1 MIDEEQIRLFN
12 ELMSTQ
18 PGEQIEGLA
27 SRYPDVFEKPRVN
40 EIPDPLNMKGR
51 IADSE
56 RKRKEQEEAEF
67 QAKYGQKTILD
78 MARPEFIPD
87 DITAAIKAIGTL
99 GSGAGAGIKGMI
111 GEAFGMDPEATVQRN
126 IYFPDVLEKAKSG
139 QKLTPDEE
147 RELAFYGRYI
157 DKGSQALET
166 AGDLLEPLGQ
176 AYDASKLD
184 ALMFMPGTRNI
195 SMIDDVIE
203 MGIRG
208 ARDVAPVV
216 KPAIQSAGQ
225 AARLAIRDDLL
236 PLTQKATQATKEY
249 FETPPVG
256 AISLD
261 TLGFSSRLS
270 EGVDKLQ
277 DKGTGTQFLAQL
289 SKMKGVPLA
298 EIKVTGLDEYLKNT
312 PRVTKQEVQDYLETN
327 RLQLIEDERIAGA
340 GRIDSEVV
348 QYLPQQFD
356 WLGKEDL
363 AEEFEDKAHL
373 RNHLIRTLD
382 RHFDDLE
389 AEADNTGSFYAR
401 DSSTGDLRYIPASKR
416 FEWREAEIDKI
427 DNELGDLPEFNGATN
442 FEGDYQ
448 IPGGQNYREIL
459 YKLPDDKVE
468 GVFRPPDGHFP
479 NAENTFGSIRA
490 TDREIDGTP
499 TLFAEEIQSDWAI
512 AAAKGGYGPQPMPD
526 VDAETLR
533 TTPDIQ
539 YRLSPDQKVFL
550 EDLAIENDIAYFS
563 PKSEERTKEIQ
574 RLQKKYDDWKATEKI
589 KGSVPDNPF
598 RGNWYKPVIN
608 NFLVKAAQEGK
619 GGIGFPVGEIV
630 KDRYNL
636 ANVVDRIE
644 SSTDKTIYPTPL
656 RGGPFKNVTIDLKPA
671 LAGAN
676 EKQMRLRV
684 DKDGLVRGV
693 NAEQYN
699 RFIGKPL
706 TEVVGKGVSEKILS
720 NDSQVMTDLD
730 LKIGGEGKDKLYDDM
745 LPKHLNEIGK
755 RYGVQLEKRTIPFG
769 EGKKKESEV
778 YFMPI
783 TEEMRND
790 ILSEGLPM
798 FKQGGS
804 VKKFAPGGKVL
815 KEVAKGAKKAAKQAT
830 KETKSVIDDWEWR
843 PSQQVIEE
851 VGLTEVPEYIQSG
864 FGNFMAGQQK
874 RAKAGEVGIRDLIKA
889 YTITRSSVNRSG
901 LPRETATKTGMKIPK
916 TEGLVRP
923 EGAFSEWLGS
933 KQGQNYLK
941 AAERGEIDERAI
953 ADLQEKFAPFGM
965 ASVLANDMRWAVNN
979 APSLSDNLSEVIVG
993 DPQIYR
999 NVSQQLQGIGPAKSG
1014 FMGSL
1019 IGRGDFPT
1027 LDARQL
1033 RLHTGAGGS
1042 EAAKYMRRQQGLG
1055 GEQAVGRLADRQ
1067 QGMNLDIDP
1076 ALDPFYQH
1084 LTHHAVWDK
1093 VANEQ
1098 TTHDDIVRAMTGY
1111 AKGGPI
1117 KSALEG
1123 VGKAAAEVKK
1133 AGKLSKLKED
1143 IRQDMGNYGAMR
1155 VERAADEIP
1164 NLEKLYSE
1172 RALQEA
1178 FKGDNAKVL
1187 MTINPKDFER
1197 FAIPLTPIKQSFPG
1211 TGPKKESLSTDEYV
1225 RYLSGV
1231 EGFHSVPFLSIDK
1244 EEFGLPLLPFISGH
1258 EGRHRNRALAM
1269 RGEESGLV
1277 QLLPRAE
1284 LREPFPRRY
1293 QDEYIE
1299 ALKAELGLTGN
1310 KVLPEKF
1317 NIPSNSVFDKQLQRP
1332 EIMLPD
1338 IYAKGGAVKS
1348 IVSGAQRAAKEGQK
1362 MLQGVYR
1369 GYTGERLEEPVLSTT
1384 PQRKVAEY
1392 YATRRAA
1399 TRGEDPHIE
1408 MLMVDPFVGK
1418 EYGLALPID
1427 EFNREL
1433 LTTRARAIAP
1443 SDVVERTQ
1451 LKKKGGLACLSK

>member
-1 MIDEEQIRLFN
+1 MIDDDIRLFN

-99 GSGAGAGIKGMI
+99 GSGAGAGIKAMI
-111 GEAFGMDPEATVQRN
+111 GEAVGMDPEAIMQRN
-126 IYFPDVLEKAKSG
+126 IYLPDFLTKDRAT
-139 QKLTPDEE
+139 LTPEEE
-147 RELAFYGRYI
+147 RERAFYGRYI
-157 DKGSQALET
+157 DKSLEGFKTVGDALES
-166 AGDLLEPLGQ
+166 PMR
-176 AYDASKLD
+176 AYEESKLD

-216 KPAIQSAGQ
+216 RPAIKS
-225 AARLAIRDDLL
+225 
-236 PLTQKATQATKEY
+236 ATKAATEAGTKAI
-249 FETPPVG
+249 ETVQETLATPPVG
-256 AISLD
+256 AINLD

-312 PRVTKQEVQDYLETN
+312 PKVTKQEVQDYLETN

-340 GRIDSEVV
+340 GRLTERDLNALPSE
-348 QYLPQQFD
+348 FD
-356 WLGKEDL
+356 WLDRYDL
-363 AEEFEDKAHL
+363 DEQFEDKAHL
-373 RNHLIRTLD
+373 RNHLMVTLN

-389 AEADNTGSFYAR
+389 ADAADTGGFYAK
-401 DSSTGDLRYIPASKR
+401 DSSGEVRYIPESRK
-416 FEWREAEIDKI
+416 FEWLESEQDRIDDI
-427 DNELGDLPEFNGATN
+427 LSEFPDFNSATKYPD
-442 FEGDYQ
+442 DYQ

-468 GVFRPPDGHFP
+468 GRFRSPPNHFDL
-479 NAENTFGSIRA
+479 ADNTFGSIRA
-490 TDREIDGTP
+490 TDRTIDGTP

-512 AAAKGGYGPQPMPD
+512 AGAKRGYKSKIDSNENALLVKQYDSLTAERRQIEGIVATGD
-526 VDAETLR
+526 DASPVTQNAIQKLNQINAELTQISDRLTLIR
-533 TTPDIQ
+533 
-539 YRLSPDQKVFL
+539 S
-550 EDLAIENDIAYFS
+550 
-563 PKSEERTKEIQ
+563 
-574 RLQKKYDDWKATEKI
+574 
-589 KGSVPDNPF
+589 GVPDNPF

-608 NFLVKAAQEGK
+608 NFLVKAAKEGK
-619 GGIGFPVGEIV
+619 GGIGFPVGQIIA
-630 KDRYNL
+630 DRYNL
-636 ANVVDRIE
+636 RTVVDTIE
-644 SSTDKTIYPTPL
+644 VKKPTEDKMTSVFITPK
-656 RGGPFKNVTIDLKPA
+656 GKTTPFL
-671 LAGAN
+671 L
-676 EKQMRLRV
+676 LV
-684 DKDGLVRGV
+684 DKKGIVKDAPISYQNQFL
-693 NAEQYN
+693 E
-699 RFIGKPL
+699 KPL
-706 TEVVGKGVSEKILS
+706 SVVLGKEASEEILS
-720 NDSQVMTDLD
+720 
-730 LKIGGEGKDKLYDDM
+730 GGSRVIKTEGMAFGGKGKDKLYDDM

-769 EGKKKESEV
+769 ELGNKESEV

-815 KEVAKGAKKAAKQAT
+815 KGISEGVKAAKNISKKDLQTIGSELETSRGLLPEVAKKYPQ
-830 KETKSVIDDWEWR
+830 
-843 PSQQVIEE
+843 
-851 VGLTEVPEYIQSG
+851 
-864 FGNFMAGQQK
+864 
-874 RAKAGEVGIRDLIKA
+874 IRDASVAGIESITEGDPFTAYRGISLLPGRELESEIMPSTTLSPGVALNILRDAPVMIRNNEFISPTSVLRQYPNIKP
-889 YTITRSSVNRSG
+889 TDVEVFVPSMIEQI
-901 LPRETATKTGMKIPK
+901 RERQPSALEMKIPTRSGGKMLINDIFDEVLREKEVLTDVTGK
-916 TEGLVRP
+916 TPTDIKFDRHGGGFMDQLLMGVARDV
-923 EGAFSEWLGS
+923 FSGNWKGGE
-933 KQGQNYLK
+933 NYLK
-941 AAERGEIDERAI
+941 EIGGYYTNPDEMIQEFDAFATSI
-953 ADLQEKFAPFGM
+953 A
-965 ASVLANDMRWAVNN
+965 
-979 APSLSDNLSEVIVG
+979 
-993 DPQIYR
+993 
-999 NVSQQLQGIGPAKSG
+999 
-1014 FMGSL
+1014 
-1019 IGRGDFPT
+1019 PT
-1027 LDARQL
+1027 R
-1033 RLHTGAGGS
+1033 
-1042 EAAKYMRRQQGLG
+1042 K
-1055 GEQAVGRLADRQ
+1055 
-1067 QGMNLDIDP
+1067 
-1076 ALDPFYQH
+1076 
-1084 LTHHAVWDK
+1084 
-1093 VANEQ
+1093 
-1098 TTHDDIVRAMTGY
+1098 

-1133 AGKLSKLKED
+1133 TGKLSKLKED

-1187 MTINPKDFER
+1187 MTMNPKDFER
-1197 FAIPLTPIKQSFPG
+1197 FAIPLTPRKQSFPG

-1277 QLLPRAE
+1277 RLLPRAE

>member
-1 MIDEEQIRLFN
+1 MTDDDIRLFN

-27 SRYPDVFEKPRVN
+27 SRYPDVFEKPRLQ
-40 EIPDPLNMKGR
+40 EPTDPLKMRER

-157 DKGSQALET
+157 GKGYEGLEKVSDALEY
-166 AGDLLEPLGQ
+166 PIR

-261 TLGFSSRLS
+261 ALGFSSRLS

-277 DKGTGTQFLAQL
+277 DKGTGPQFLAQL

-312 PRVTKQEVQDYLETN
+312 PKVTKQEVQDYLETN

-340 GRIDSEVV
+340 GRLTAKRQVNTLPSE
-348 QYLPQQFD
+348 FD
-356 WLGKEDL
+356 WLDREDL
-363 AEEFEDKAHL
+363 NEGFENKAHL
-373 RNHLIRTLD
+373 RNHLIVTLN

-389 AEADNTGSFYAR
+389 LQAADTGSFYAR
-401 DSSTGDLRYIPASKR
+401 DRSGEVRYIPESRKFQWLDSEQDR
-416 FEWREAEIDKI
+416 IDEVLS
-427 DNELGDLPEFNGATN
+427 ELPDFNSATKYPD
-442 FEGDYQ
+442 EYL
-448 IPGGQNYREIL
+448 IPGGENYREIL

-468 GVFRPPDGHFP
+468 GVFRSPHFD
-479 NAENTFGSIRA
+479 NADNTFGSIRA
-490 TDREIDGTP
+490 TDRIIDGTP

-512 AAAKGGYGPQPMPD
+512 RGAKGGYGPQPMPD

-533 TTPDIQ
+533 TTPDIE

-619 GGIGFPVGEIV
+619 GGIGFPVGQIIA
-630 KDRYNL
+630 DRYNL
-636 ANVVDRIE
+636 RTVVDTIE
-644 SSTDKTIYPTPL
+644 VKKPTEDKMTSVFITPK
-656 RGGPFKNVTIDLKPA
+656 GKTTPFL
-671 LAGAN
+671 L
-676 EKQMRLRV
+676 LV
-684 DKDGLVRGV
+684 DKKGIVKDAPISYQNQFL
-693 NAEQYN
+693 E
-699 RFIGKPL
+699 KPL
-706 TEVVGKGVSEKILS
+706 SVVLGKEASEEILSGGSRVIKTEGMAFGGKGKE
-720 NDSQVMTDLD
+720 
-730 LKIGGEGKDKLYDDM
+730 KLYDEM

-755 RYGVQLEKRTIPFG
+755 RYGVQLEKRTTPPTDI
-769 EGKKKESEV
+769 

-798 FKQGGS
+798 FKQGGH
-804 VKKFAPGGKVL
+804 VK
-815 KEVAKGAKKAAKQAT
+815 
-830 KETKSVIDDWEWR
+830 
-843 PSQQVIEE
+843 
-851 VGLTEVPEYIQSG
+851 
-864 FGNFMAGQQK
+864 M
-874 RAKAGEVGIRDLIKA
+874 
-889 YTITRSSVNRSG
+889 
-901 LPRETATKTGMKIPK
+901 
-916 TEGLVRP
+916 
-923 EGAFSEWLGS
+923 
-933 KQGQNYLK
+933 
-941 AAERGEIDERAI
+941 
-953 ADLQEKFAPFGM
+953 
-965 ASVLANDMRWAVNN
+965 
-979 APSLSDNLSEVIVG
+979 
-993 DPQIYR
+993 
-999 NVSQQLQGIGPAKSG
+999 
-1014 FMGSL
+1014 
-1019 IGRGDFPT
+1019 
-1027 LDARQL
+1027 
-1033 RLHTGAGGS
+1033 
-1042 EAAKYMRRQQGLG
+1042 
-1055 GEQAVGRLADRQ
+1055 
-1067 QGMNLDIDP
+1067 
-1076 ALDPFYQH
+1076 
-1084 LTHHAVWDK
+1084 
-1093 VANEQ
+1093 
-1098 TTHDDIVRAMTGY
+1098 

-1123 VGKAAAEVKK
+1123 AGKAAAEVKK

-1143 IRQDMGNYGAMR
+1143 VRQDMGNYGAMR

-1187 MTINPKDFER
+1187 MTMNPKDFER

>member
-1 MIDEEQIRLFN
+1 MTDDDIRLFN

-67 QAKYGQKTILD
+67 QAKYGQKTLGQ
-78 MARPEFIPD
+78 MARFEFIPD

-99 GSGAGAGIKGMI
+99 GSGAGAGIKAMI
-111 GEAFGMDPEATVQRN
+111 GEAVGMDPEAIMQRN
-126 IYFPDVLEKAKSG
+126 IYLPDFLTKDRAT
-139 QKLTPDEE
+139 LTPEEE
-147 RELAFYGRYI
+147 RERAFYGRYI
-157 DKGSQALET
+157 DKSLEGFKTVGDALES
-166 AGDLLEPLGQ
+166 PMR
-176 AYDASKLD
+176 AYEESKLD

-216 KPAIQSAGQ
+216 RPAIKS
-225 AARLAIRDDLL
+225 
-236 PLTQKATQATKEY
+236 ATKAATEAGTKAI
-249 FETPPVG
+249 ETVQETLATPPVG
-256 AISLD
+256 AINLD

-277 DKGTGTQFLAQL
+277 DKGTGPQFLAQL

-312 PRVTKQEVQDYLETN
+312 PKVTKQEVQDYLETN

-340 GRIDSEVV
+340 GRLTERDLNALPSE
-348 QYLPQQFD
+348 FD
-356 WLGKEDL
+356 WLDRYDL
-363 AEEFEDKAHL
+363 DEQFEDKAHL
-373 RNHLIRTLD
+373 RNHLMVTLN

-389 AEADNTGSFYAR
+389 ADAADTGGFYAK
-401 DSSTGDLRYIPASKR
+401 DSSGEVRYIPESRK
-416 FEWREAEIDKI
+416 FEWLESEQDRIDDI
-427 DNELGDLPEFNGATN
+427 LSEFPDFNSATKYPD
-442 FEGDYQ
+442 DYQ

-468 GVFRPPDGHFP
+468 GRFRSPPNHFDL
-479 NAENTFGSIRA
+479 ADNTFGSIRA
-490 TDREIDGTP
+490 TDRTIDGTP

-512 AAAKGGYGPQPMPD
+512 AGAKRGYKSKIDSNENALLVKQYDSLTAERRQIEGIVATGD
-526 VDAETLR
+526 DASPVTQNAIQKLNQINAELTQISDRLTLIR
-533 TTPDIQ
+533 
-539 YRLSPDQKVFL
+539 S
-550 EDLAIENDIAYFS
+550 
-563 PKSEERTKEIQ
+563 
-574 RLQKKYDDWKATEKI
+574 
-589 KGSVPDNPF
+589 GVPDNPF

-608 NFLVKAAQEGK
+608 NFLVKAAKEGK
-619 GGIGFPVGEIV
+619 GGIGFPVGQIIA
-630 KDRYNL
+630 DRYNL
-636 ANVVDRIE
+636 RTVVDTIE
-644 SSTDKTIYPTPL
+644 VKKPTEDKMTSVFITPK
-656 RGGPFKNVTIDLKPA
+656 GKTTPFL
-671 LAGAN
+671 L
-676 EKQMRLRV
+676 LV
-684 DKDGLVRGV
+684 DKKGIVKDAPISYQNQFL
-693 NAEQYN
+693 E
-699 RFIGKPL
+699 KPL
-706 TEVVGKGVSEKILS
+706 SVVLGKEASEEILS
-720 NDSQVMTDLD
+720 
-730 LKIGGEGKDKLYDDM
+730 GGSRVIKTEGMAFGGKGKDKLYDDM

-769 EGKKKESEV
+769 ELGNKESEV

-815 KEVAKGAKKAAKQAT
+815 KGISEGVKAAKNISKKDLQTIGSELETSRGLLPEVAKKYPQ
-830 KETKSVIDDWEWR
+830 
-843 PSQQVIEE
+843 
-851 VGLTEVPEYIQSG
+851 
-864 FGNFMAGQQK
+864 
-874 RAKAGEVGIRDLIKA
+874 IRDASVAGIESITEGDPFTAYRGISLLPGRELESEIMPSTTLSPGVALNILRDAPVMIRNNEFISPTSVLRQYPNIKP
-889 YTITRSSVNRSG
+889 TDVEVFVPSMIEQI
-901 LPRETATKTGMKIPK
+901 RERQPSALEMKIPTRSGGKMLINDIFDEVLREKEVLTDVTGK
-916 TEGLVRP
+916 TPTDIKFDRHGGGFMDQLLMGVARDV
-923 EGAFSEWLGS
+923 FSGNWKGGE
-933 KQGQNYLK
+933 NYLK
-941 AAERGEIDERAI
+941 EIGGYYTNPDEMIQEFDAFATSI
-953 ADLQEKFAPFGM
+953 A
-965 ASVLANDMRWAVNN
+965 
-979 APSLSDNLSEVIVG
+979 
-993 DPQIYR
+993 
-999 NVSQQLQGIGPAKSG
+999 
-1014 FMGSL
+1014 
-1019 IGRGDFPT
+1019 PT
-1027 LDARQL
+1027 R
-1033 RLHTGAGGS
+1033 
-1042 EAAKYMRRQQGLG
+1042 K
-1055 GEQAVGRLADRQ
+1055 
-1067 QGMNLDIDP
+1067 
-1076 ALDPFYQH
+1076 
-1084 LTHHAVWDK
+1084 
-1093 VANEQ
+1093 
-1098 TTHDDIVRAMTGY
+1098 

-1133 AGKLSKLKED
+1133 TGKLSKLKED

-1187 MTINPKDFER
+1187 MTMNPKDFER
-1197 FAIPLTPIKQSFPG
+1197 FAIPLTPRKQSFPG

-1277 QLLPRAE
+1277 RLLPRAE

-1348 IVSGAQRAAKEGQK
+1348 IVSGAQRAAKEGKK

-1384 PQRKVAEY
+1384 PQ
-1392 YATRRAA
+1392 T
-1399 TRGEDPHIE
+1399 
-1408 MLMVDPFVGK
+1408 
-1418 EYGLALPID
+1418 
-1427 EFNREL
+1427 
-1433 LTTRARAIAP
+1433 
-1443 SDVVERTQ
+1443 
-1451 LKKKGGLACLSK
+1451 KGG

>member
-111 GEAFGMDPEATVQRN
+111 GEAFGLDPEAIMQRN
-126 IYFPDVLEKAKSG
+126 IYLPDYLKKA
-139 QKLTPDEE
+139 QTPLTPEQE

-157 DKGSQALET
+157 DKSLEGFKTVGDALES
-166 AGDLLEPLGQ
+166 PMR
-176 AYDASKLD
+176 AYEESKLD

-261 TLGFSSRLS
+261 ALGFSSRLS

-277 DKGTGTQFLAQL
+277 DKGTGPQFLAQL

-312 PRVTKQEVQDYLETN
+312 PKVTKQEVQDYLETN
-327 RLQLIEDERIAGA
+327 RLQLIEDERLASGA
-340 GRIDSEVV
+340 SRLNEEH
-348 QYLPQQFD
+348 YNTLPREFD
-356 WLGKEDL
+356 WLDRSDFVG
-363 AEEFEDKAHL
+363 EEFENKAHL
-373 RNHLIRTLD
+373 RNFLMVNLN

-389 AEADNTGSFYAR
+389 LDAANTGGFYAR
-401 DSSTGDLRYIPASKR
+401 DSSGEIRYIPESRK
-416 FEWREAEIDKI
+416 FEWFEAEQDRID
-427 DNELGDLPEFNGATN
+427 DVLSEYPDFNANTSFANEYL
-442 FEGDYQ
+442 

-459 YKLPDDKVE
+459 YKLPSDKVE
-468 GVFRPPDGHFP
+468 GVFLPPPWHYTS
-479 NAENTFGSIRA
+479 AENTFGTIRS
-490 TDREIDGTP
+490 TDRTIDGTP

-512 AAAKGGYGPQPMPD
+512 AGAKRGYTNQKERND
-526 VDAETLR
+526 KISKARDLAKALRAKADDAERAYRETHEGQPLSQEVKDLIGEANKAQVDYS
-533 TTPDIQ
+533 DI
-539 YRLSPDQKVFL
+539 LM
-550 EDLAIENDIAYFS
+550 A
-563 PKSEERTKEIQ
+563 
-574 RLQKKYDDWKATEKI
+574 
-589 KGSVPDNPF
+589 GGVPDNPF

-619 GGIGFPVGEIV
+619 GGIGFPVGQIV
-630 KDRYNL
+630 ADRYNL
-636 ANVVDRIE
+636 SKAVDAIE
-644 SSTDKTIYPTPL
+644 WNTYSYKSGNKYKTIVFRNFGNQGVIEADINPETGVITEISSDLDTTPDWE
-656 RGGPFKNVTIDLKPA
+656 GKNI
-671 LAGAN
+671 
-676 EKQMRLRV
+676 V
-684 DKDGLVRGV
+684 D
-693 NAEQYN
+693 
-699 RFIGKPL
+699 
-706 TEVVGKGVSEKILS
+706 VVGKGVAEKLMKDKS
-720 NDSQVMTDLD
+720 GLLD
-730 LKIGGEGKDKLYDDM
+730 EEGLKIGGKGKDKLYDDM

-769 EGKKKESEV
+769 EGDRKESEV

-798 FKQGGS
+798 FKQGGH
-804 VKKFAPGGKVL
+804 VQKFAPGGKVL

-874 RAKAGEVGIRDLIKA
+874 RAKAGDVGIRDLIKA

-979 APSLSDNLSEVIVG
+979 APSLSENLSEVIVG
-993 DPQIYR
+993 DPQTYR

-1076 ALDPFYQH
+1076 AFDPFYQH

-1111 AKGGPI
+1111 AKGG
-1117 KSALEG
+1117 AL
-1123 VGKAAAEVKK
+1123 
-1133 AGKLSKLKED
+1133 
-1143 IRQDMGNYGAMR
+1143 R
-1155 VERAADEIP
+1155 
-1164 NLEKLYSE
+1164 
-1172 RALQEA
+1172 
-1178 FKGDNAKVL
+1178 
-1187 MTINPKDFER
+1187 
-1197 FAIPLTPIKQSFPG
+1197 
-1211 TGPKKESLSTDEYV
+1211 
-1225 RYLSGV
+1225 
-1231 EGFHSVPFLSIDK
+1231 SV
-1244 EEFGLPLLPFISGH
+1244 
-1258 EGRHRNRALAM
+1258 
-1269 RGEESGLV
+1269 
-1277 QLLPRAE
+1277 
-1284 LREPFPRRY
+1284 
-1293 QDEYIE
+1293 
-1299 ALKAELGLTGN
+1299 T
-1310 KVLPEKF
+1310 
-1317 NIPSNSVFDKQLQRP
+1317 
-1332 EIMLPD
+1332 
-1338 IYAKGGAVKS
+1338 
-1348 IVSGAQRAAKEGQK
+1348 SGAQRAAKEGQK

>member
-1 MIDEEQIRLFN
+1 MTDDDIRLFN

-195 SMIDDVIE
+195 SMIDDIID

-208 ARDVAPVV
+208 ARDVAPIVR
-216 KPAIQSAGQ
+216 PAIKSATK
-225 AARLAIRDDLL
+225 A
-236 PLTQKATQATKEY
+236 ATQVGTKAIETVQ
-249 FETPPVG
+249 ETLATPPVG

-277 DKGTGTQFLAQL
+277 DKGTGPQFLAQL

-312 PRVTKQEVQDYLETN
+312 PKVTKQEVQDYLETN

-340 GRIDSEVV
+340 GRLTERDLNALPSE
-348 QYLPQQFD
+348 FD
-356 WLGKEDL
+356 WLDRYDLDED
-363 AEEFEDKAHL
+363 FEDKAHL
-373 RNHLIRTLD
+373 RNHLMVTLN

-389 AEADNTGSFYAR
+389 ADAADTGGFYAK
-401 DSSTGDLRYIPASKR
+401 DSSGEVRYIPESRKL
-416 FEWREAEIDKI
+416 EWLESEQDRIDDI
-427 DNELGDLPEFNGATN
+427 LSEFPDFNSATN
-442 FEGDYQ
+442 FSNDYL

-468 GVFRPPDGHFP
+468 GVFSPPASHYTD
-479 NAENTFGSIRA
+479 AMNTFGTIRS
-490 TDREIDGTP
+490 TDRTIDGTP

-512 AAAKGGYGPQPMPD
+512 AGAKRGYAIDKKAELPEGTRIFAPGEANIPGESWSSFTVRIPNSVHGRNLFYGTTREEAIANAQSFIAQPTRNP
-526 VDAETLR
+526 
-533 TTPDIQ
+533 
-539 YRLSPDQKVFL
+539 
-550 EDLAIENDIAYFS
+550 
-563 PKSEERTKEIQ
+563 
-574 RLQKKYDDWKATEKI
+574 
-589 KGSVPDNPF
+589 VPDNPF

-644 SSTDKTIYPTPL
+644 SYTDDYTVELYTPAP
-656 RGGPFKNVTIDLKPA
+656 GGPFKYVTIDLKPA
-671 LAGAN
+671 LDDAN
-676 EKQMRLRV
+676 KKQMRLTV
-684 DKDGLVRGV
+684 DKDGLVWET
-693 NAEQYN
+693 NAGQYN

-790 ILSEGLPM
+790 ILSQGLPM
-798 FKQGGS
+798 FKQGGH
-804 VKKFAPGGKVL
+804 VQKFAPGGKVL
-815 KEVAKGAKKAAKQAT
+815 KGISEGVKAAKNISKKDLQT
-830 KETKSVIDDWEWR
+830 IGSELETSR
-843 PSQQVIEE
+843 
-851 VGLTEVPEYIQSG
+851 GLLPDV
-864 FGNFMAGQQK
+864 
-874 RAKAGEVGIRDLIKA
+874 AKKYPQIRDASVAGIESITKGDPFTAYRGISLLPGRDLESEIMPSTTLSPGVALNILRDAPVMIRNNEFISPTSVLRQYPNIKP
-889 YTITRSSVNRSG
+889 TDVEVFVPSMIEQI
-901 LPRETATKTGMKIPK
+901 RERQPGALEMKIPTRSGGKMLINDIFDEVLREKEVLTDVTGK
-916 TEGLVRP
+916 TLTDIKFDRHGGGFMDQLLMGVARDV
-923 EGAFSEWLGS
+923 FSGNWKGGE
-933 KQGQNYLK
+933 NYLK
-941 AAERGEIDERAI
+941 EIGGYYTNPDEMIQEFDAFATSI
-953 ADLQEKFAPFGM
+953 A
-965 ASVLANDMRWAVNN
+965 
-979 APSLSDNLSEVIVG
+979 
-993 DPQIYR
+993 
-999 NVSQQLQGIGPAKSG
+999 
-1014 FMGSL
+1014 
-1019 IGRGDFPT
+1019 PT
-1027 LDARQL
+1027 R
-1033 RLHTGAGGS
+1033 
-1042 EAAKYMRRQQGLG
+1042 K
-1055 GEQAVGRLADRQ
+1055 
-1067 QGMNLDIDP
+1067 
-1076 ALDPFYQH
+1076 
-1084 LTHHAVWDK
+1084 
-1093 VANEQ
+1093 
-1098 TTHDDIVRAMTGY
+1098 

-1133 AGKLSKLKED
+1133 AGKLTRLQKEL
-1143 IRQDMGNYGAMR
+1143 RERGGEKQAQR
-1155 VERAADEIP
+1155 LERAADEIP
-1164 NLEKLYSE
+1164 GLERLFHS
-1172 RALQEA
+1172 RGLIEA
-1178 FKGDNAKVL
+1178 FQGSEGFPYQGVVTMRPGDYKNFSQPLEVDLSEGRQGISPYSVQNIEDLRDLIRRGRPFTSVPYLQLDKKG
-1187 MTINPKDFER
+1187 
-1197 FAIPLTPIKQSFPG
+1197 PLTI
-1211 TGPKKESLSTDEYV
+1211 V
-1225 RYLSGV
+1225 
-1231 EGFHSVPFLSIDK
+1231 
-1244 EEFGLPLLPFISGH
+1244 SGH
-1258 EGRHRNRALAM
+1258 EGRHRTRAMEA
-1269 RGEESGLV
+1269 EDIPATLV
-1277 QLLPRAE
+1277 QVLPRHSLKFKD
-1284 LREPFPRRY
+1284 LRNPSPSEWR
-1293 QDEYIE
+1293 QKLSE
-1299 ALKAELGLTGN
+1299 AMGPEGL
-1310 KVLPEKF
+1310 VLPEGGMKLNPKF
-1317 NIPSNSVFDKQLQRP
+1317 ARASELAKKASEERDWNKFGALDRELSRYHKEDKVK
-1332 EIMLPD
+1332 LPD
-1338 IYAKGGAVKS
+1338 LEMLTEFPEVYQKGGAVKS

>member
-67 QAKYGQKTILD
+67 QAKYGQKTLGQ
-78 MARPEFIPD
+78 MARFEFIPD

-99 GSGAGAGIKGMI
+99 GSGAGAGIKAMI
-111 GEAFGMDPEATVQRN
+111 GEAVGMDPEATIQRN

-195 SMIDDVIE
+195 SMIDDIID

-208 ARDVAPVV
+208 ARDVAPIVR
-216 KPAIQSAGQ
+216 PAIKS
-225 AARLAIRDDLL
+225 
-236 PLTQKATQATKEY
+236 ATKAATEAGTKAI
-249 FETPPVG
+249 ETVQETLATPPVG

-277 DKGTGTQFLAQL
+277 DKGTGPQFLAQL
-289 SKMKGVPLA
+289 SKMKGVPQA

-312 PRVTKQEVQDYLETN
+312 PKVTKQEVQDYLETN

-340 GRIDSEVV
+340 GRLTERDLNALPSE
-348 QYLPQQFD
+348 FD
-356 WLGKEDL
+356 WLDRYDL
-363 AEEFEDKAHL
+363 DEQFEDKAHL
-373 RNHLIRTLD
+373 RNHLMVTLN

-389 AEADNTGSFYAR
+389 ADAADTGGFYAK
-401 DSSTGDLRYIPASKR
+401 DSSGEVRYIPESKK
-416 FEWREAEIDKI
+416 FEWFESEQDRIDDI
-427 DNELGDLPEFNGATN
+427 LSEFPDFNSATKYPD
-442 FEGDYQ
+442 DYQ

-468 GVFRPPDGHFP
+468 GRFRSPPNHFDL
-479 NAENTFGSIRA
+479 ADNTFGSIRA
-490 TDREIDGTP
+490 TDRTIDGTP

-512 AAAKGGYGPQPMPD
+512 AGAKRGYKSKIDSNENALLVKQYDSLTAERRQIEGIVATGD
-526 VDAETLR
+526 DASPVTQNAIQKLNQINAELTQISDRLTLIR
-533 TTPDIQ
+533 
-539 YRLSPDQKVFL
+539 S
-550 EDLAIENDIAYFS
+550 
-563 PKSEERTKEIQ
+563 
-574 RLQKKYDDWKATEKI
+574 
-589 KGSVPDNPF
+589 GVPDNPF

-608 NFLVKAAQEGK
+608 NFLVKAAKEGK
-619 GGIGFPVGEIV
+619 GGIGFPVGQIIA
-630 KDRYNL
+630 DRYNL
-636 ANVVDRIE
+636 RTVVDTIE
-644 SSTDKTIYPTPL
+644 VKKPTEDKMTSVFITPK
-656 RGGPFKNVTIDLKPA
+656 GKTTPFL
-671 LAGAN
+671 L
-676 EKQMRLRV
+676 LV
-684 DKDGLVRGV
+684 DKKGIVKDAPISYQNQFL
-693 NAEQYN
+693 E
-699 RFIGKPL
+699 KPL
-706 TEVVGKGVSEKILS
+706 SVVLGKEASEEILS
-720 NDSQVMTDLD
+720 
-730 LKIGGEGKDKLYDDM
+730 GGSRVIKTEGMAFGGKGKDKLYDDM

-755 RYGVQLEKRTIPFG
+755 RYGVQLEKRTIPFS

-815 KEVAKGAKKAAKQAT
+815 KGISEGVKAAKNISKKDLQT
-830 KETKSVIDDWEWR
+830 IGSELETSR
-843 PSQQVIEE
+843 
-851 VGLTEVPEYIQSG
+851 GLLPDV
-864 FGNFMAGQQK
+864 
-874 RAKAGEVGIRDLIKA
+874 AKKYPQIRDASVAGIESITKGDPFTAYRGISLLPGRELESEAMPSTTLSPGVALGILRDAPVIIRNNEFISPTSVLRQYPNIKP
-889 YTITRSSVNRSG
+889 TDVEVFVPSMIEQI
-901 LPRETATKTGMKIPK
+901 RERQPSALEMKIPTRSGGKMLINDIFDEVLREKEVLTDVTGK
-916 TEGLVRP
+916 TPTDIKFDRHGGGFMDNLLMGVARDV
-923 EGAFSEWLGS
+923 FSGNWKGGE
-933 KQGQNYLK
+933 NYLK
-941 AAERGEIDERAI
+941 EIGGYYTNPDEMIQEFDAFATSI
-953 ADLQEKFAPFGM
+953 APIRK
-965 ASVLANDMRWAVNN
+965 
-979 APSLSDNLSEVIVG
+979 
-993 DPQIYR
+993 
-999 NVSQQLQGIGPAKSG
+999 
-1014 FMGSL
+1014 
-1019 IGRGDFPT
+1019 
-1027 LDARQL
+1027 
-1033 RLHTGAGGS
+1033 
-1042 EAAKYMRRQQGLG
+1042 
-1055 GEQAVGRLADRQ
+1055 
-1067 QGMNLDIDP
+1067 
-1076 ALDPFYQH
+1076 
-1084 LTHHAVWDK
+1084 
-1093 VANEQ
+1093 
-1098 TTHDDIVRAMTGY
+1098 

-1133 AGKLSKLKED
+1133 TGKLTRLQKEL
-1143 IRQDMGNYGAMR
+1143 RERGGEKQAQR
-1155 VERAADEIP
+1155 LERAADEIP
-1164 NLEKLYSE
+1164 GLERLFHS
-1172 RALQEA
+1172 RGLIEA
-1178 FKGDNAKVL
+1178 FQGSEGFPYQGVVTMRPGDYKNFSQPLEVDLSEGRQGISPYSVQNIEDLRELIRRGRPFTSVPYLQLDKKG
-1187 MTINPKDFER
+1187 
-1197 FAIPLTPIKQSFPG
+1197 PLTI
-1211 TGPKKESLSTDEYV
+1211 V
-1225 RYLSGV
+1225 
-1231 EGFHSVPFLSIDK
+1231 
-1244 EEFGLPLLPFISGH
+1244 SGH
-1258 EGRHRNRALAM
+1258 EGRHRTRAMEAEDM
-1269 RGEESGLV
+1269 PATLV
-1277 QLLPRAE
+1277 QVLPRH
-1284 LREPFPRRY
+1284 
-1293 QDEYIE
+1293 
-1299 ALKAELGLTGN
+1299 ALKFKDLRNPSPSEWRQKLSEAMGPEGL
-1310 KVLPEKF
+1310 VLPEGGMKLNPKF
-1317 NIPSNSVFDKQLQRP
+1317 ARASELAKKASEERDWNKFGALDRELSRYHKEDKVK
-1332 EIMLPD
+1332 LPD
-1338 IYAKGGAVKS
+1338 LEMLTEFPEVYQKGGAVKS
-1348 IVSGAQRAAKEGQK
+1348 MVSGAQRAAKEGKK

>member
-1 MIDEEQIRLFN
+1 MPFALSKTN
-12 ELMSTQ
+12 
-18 PGEQIEGLA
+18 
-27 SRYPDVFEKPRVN
+27 
-40 EIPDPLNMKGR
+40 
-51 IADSE
+51 IA
-56 RKRKEQEEAEF
+56 RA
-67 QAKYGQKTILD
+67 GQK
-78 MARPEFIPD
+78 
-87 DITAAIKAIGTL
+87 AA
-99 GSGAGAGIKGMI
+99 
-111 GEAFGMDPEATVQRN
+111 E
-126 IYFPDVLEKAKSG
+126 DV
-139 QKLTPDEE
+139 
-147 RELAFYGRYI
+147 R
-157 DKGSQALET
+157 
-166 AGDLLEPLGQ
+166 
-176 AYDASKLD
+176 
-184 ALMFMPGTRNI
+184 
-195 SMIDDVIE
+195 
-203 MGIRG
+203 
-208 ARDVAPVV
+208 
-216 KPAIQSAGQ
+216 
-225 AARLAIRDDLL
+225 
-236 PLTQKATQATKEY
+236 QATKAATQVGTKAIETVQ
-249 FETPPVG
+249 ETLATPPVG

-277 DKGTGTQFLAQL
+277 DKGTGPQFLAQL

-312 PRVTKQEVQDYLETN
+312 PKVTKQEVQDYLETN

-340 GRIDSEVV
+340 GRLSKEQVNTLPSE
-348 QYLPQQFD
+348 FD
-356 WLGKEDL
+356 WLDREDL
-363 AEEFEDKAHL
+363 NEGFENKAHL
-373 RNHLIRTLD
+373 RNHLIVTLN

-389 AEADNTGSFYAR
+389 LQAADTGSFYAR
-401 DSSTGDLRYIPASKR
+401 DRSGEVRYIPESRKFQWLDSEQDR
-416 FEWREAEIDKI
+416 IDEVLS
-427 DNELGDLPEFNGATN
+427 ELPDFNSATKYPD
-442 FEGDYQ
+442 EYL
-448 IPGGQNYREIL
+448 IPGGENYREIL

-468 GVFRPPDGHFP
+468 GVFRSPHFD
-479 NAENTFGSIRA
+479 NADNTFGSIRA
-490 TDREIDGTP
+490 TDRTIDGTP

-512 AAAKGGYGPQPMPD
+512 RGAKGGYGPQPMPD

-533 TTPDIQ
+533 TTPDIE

-619 GGIGFPVGEIV
+619 GGIGFPVGQIIA
-630 KDRYNL
+630 DRYNL
-636 ANVVDRIE
+636 RTVVDTIE
-644 SSTDKTIYPTPL
+644 VKKPTEDKMTSVFITPK
-656 RGGPFKNVTIDLKPA
+656 GKTTPFL
-671 LAGAN
+671 L
-676 EKQMRLRV
+676 LV
-684 DKDGLVRGV
+684 DKKGIVKDAPISYQNQFL
-693 NAEQYN
+693 E
-699 RFIGKPL
+699 KPL
-706 TEVVGKGVSEKILS
+706 SVVLGKEASEEILSGGSRVIKTEGMAFGGKGKE
-720 NDSQVMTDLD
+720 
-730 LKIGGEGKDKLYDDM
+730 KLYDEM

-755 RYGVQLEKRTIPFG
+755 RYGVQLEKRTTPPTDI
-769 EGKKKESEV
+769 

-798 FKQGGS
+798 FKQGGHVQKFAPGGKVLKGISEGVKAAKNISKKDLQTIGSELETSRGLLPEVAKKYPQIRDAS
-804 VKKFAPGGKVL
+804 VAGIESITKGDPFTAYRGISLLPGRDLESEIMPSTTLSPGVALGILRDAPVMIRNNEFISPTSVLRQYPNIKPTDVEVFVPSMIEQIRERQPGALEMKIPTRSGGKMLINDIFDEVLREKEVLTDVTGKTPTDIKFDKHGGGFMDNLLMGVARDVFSGNWKGGENYLKEIGGYYTNPDEMIQEFDAFATSIAPTRKAKGGSVNGFAPGGKVL

-874 RAKAGEVGIRDLIKA
+874 RAKAGNVGIRDLIKA

-993 DPQIYR
+993 DPQTYR

-1111 AKGGPI
+1111 AKGG
-1117 KSALEG
+1117 AL
-1123 VGKAAAEVKK
+1123 
-1133 AGKLSKLKED
+1133 
-1143 IRQDMGNYGAMR
+1143 R
-1155 VERAADEIP
+1155 
-1164 NLEKLYSE
+1164 
-1172 RALQEA
+1172 
-1178 FKGDNAKVL
+1178 
-1187 MTINPKDFER
+1187 
-1197 FAIPLTPIKQSFPG
+1197 
-1211 TGPKKESLSTDEYV
+1211 
-1225 RYLSGV
+1225 
-1231 EGFHSVPFLSIDK
+1231 SV
-1244 EEFGLPLLPFISGH
+1244 
-1258 EGRHRNRALAM
+1258 
-1269 RGEESGLV
+1269 
-1277 QLLPRAE
+1277 
-1284 LREPFPRRY
+1284 
-1293 QDEYIE
+1293 
-1299 ALKAELGLTGN
+1299 T
-1310 KVLPEKF
+1310 
-1317 NIPSNSVFDKQLQRP
+1317 
-1332 EIMLPD
+1332 
-1338 IYAKGGAVKS
+1338 
-1348 IVSGAQRAAKEGQK
+1348 SGAQRAAKEGQK

>member
-1 MIDEEQIRLFN
+1 MTDDDIRLFN

-67 QAKYGQKTILD
+67 QAKYGQKTLGQ
-78 MARPEFIPD
+78 MARFEFIPD

-99 GSGAGAGIKGMI
+99 GSGAGAGIKAMI
-111 GEAFGMDPEATVQRN
+111 GEAVGMDPEAIMQRN
-126 IYFPDVLEKAKSG
+126 IYLPDFLTKDRAT
-139 QKLTPDEE
+139 LTPEEE
-147 RELAFYGRYI
+147 RERAFYGRYI
-157 DKGSQALET
+157 DKSLEGFKTVGDALES
-166 AGDLLEPLGQ
+166 PMR
-176 AYDASKLD
+176 AYEESKLD

-216 KPAIQSAGQ
+216 RPAIKS
-225 AARLAIRDDLL
+225 
-236 PLTQKATQATKEY
+236 ATKAATEAGTKAI
-249 FETPPVG
+249 ETVQETLATPPVG
-256 AISLD
+256 AINLD

-312 PRVTKQEVQDYLETN
+312 PKVTKQEVQDYLETN

-340 GRIDSEVV
+340 GRLTERDLNALPSE
-348 QYLPQQFD
+348 FD
-356 WLGKEDL
+356 WLDRYDL
-363 AEEFEDKAHL
+363 DEQFEDKAHL
-373 RNHLIRTLD
+373 RNHLMVTLN

-389 AEADNTGSFYAR
+389 ADAADTGGFYAK
-401 DSSTGDLRYIPASKR
+401 DSSGEVRYIPESRK
-416 FEWREAEIDKI
+416 FEWLESEQDRIDDI
-427 DNELGDLPEFNGATN
+427 LSEFPDFNSATKYPD
-442 FEGDYQ
+442 DYQ

-468 GVFRPPDGHFP
+468 GRFRSPPNHFDL
-479 NAENTFGSIRA
+479 ADNTFGSIRA
-490 TDREIDGTP
+490 TDRTIDGTP

-512 AAAKGGYGPQPMPD
+512 AGAKRGYKSKIDSNENALLVKQYDSLTAERRQIEGIVATGD
-526 VDAETLR
+526 DASPVTQNAIQKLNQINAELTQISDRLTLIR
-533 TTPDIQ
+533 
-539 YRLSPDQKVFL
+539 S
-550 EDLAIENDIAYFS
+550 
-563 PKSEERTKEIQ
+563 
-574 RLQKKYDDWKATEKI
+574 
-589 KGSVPDNPF
+589 GVPDNPF

-608 NFLVKAAQEGK
+608 NFLVKAAKEGK
-619 GGIGFPVGEIV
+619 GGIGFPVGQIIA
-630 KDRYNL
+630 DRYNL
-636 ANVVDRIE
+636 RTVVDTIE
-644 SSTDKTIYPTPL
+644 VKKPTEDKMTSVFITPK
-656 RGGPFKNVTIDLKPA
+656 GKTTPFL
-671 LAGAN
+671 L
-676 EKQMRLRV
+676 LV
-684 DKDGLVRGV
+684 DKKGIVKDAPISYQNQFL
-693 NAEQYN
+693 E
-699 RFIGKPL
+699 KPL
-706 TEVVGKGVSEKILS
+706 SVVLGKEASEEILS
-720 NDSQVMTDLD
+720 
-730 LKIGGEGKDKLYDDM
+730 GGSRVIKTEGMAFGGKGKDKLYDDM

-769 EGKKKESEV
+769 ELGNKESEV

-815 KEVAKGAKKAAKQAT
+815 KGISEGVKAAKNISKKDLQTIGSELETSRGLLPEVAKKYPQ
-830 KETKSVIDDWEWR
+830 
-843 PSQQVIEE
+843 
-851 VGLTEVPEYIQSG
+851 
-864 FGNFMAGQQK
+864 
-874 RAKAGEVGIRDLIKA
+874 IRDASVAGIESITEGDPFTAYRGISLLPGRELESEIMPSTTLSPGVALNILRDAPVMIRNNEFISPTSVLRQYPNIKP
-889 YTITRSSVNRSG
+889 TDVEVFVPSMIEQI
-901 LPRETATKTGMKIPK
+901 RERQPGALEMKIPTRSGGKMLINDIFDEVLREKEVLTDVTGK
-916 TEGLVRP
+916 TPTDIKFDRHGGGFMDQLLMGVARDV
-923 EGAFSEWLGS
+923 FSGNWKGGE
-933 KQGQNYLK
+933 NYLK
-941 AAERGEIDERAI
+941 EIGGYYTNPDEMIQEFDAFATSI
-953 ADLQEKFAPFGM
+953 A
-965 ASVLANDMRWAVNN
+965 
-979 APSLSDNLSEVIVG
+979 
-993 DPQIYR
+993 
-999 NVSQQLQGIGPAKSG
+999 
-1014 FMGSL
+1014 
-1019 IGRGDFPT
+1019 PT
-1027 LDARQL
+1027 R
-1033 RLHTGAGGS
+1033 
-1042 EAAKYMRRQQGLG
+1042 K
-1055 GEQAVGRLADRQ
+1055 
-1067 QGMNLDIDP
+1067 
-1076 ALDPFYQH
+1076 
-1084 LTHHAVWDK
+1084 
-1093 VANEQ
+1093 
-1098 TTHDDIVRAMTGY
+1098 

-1133 AGKLSKLKED
+1133 TGKLSKLKED

-1187 MTINPKDFER
+1187 MTMNPKDFER
-1197 FAIPLTPIKQSFPG
+1197 FAIPLTPRKQSFPG

-1277 QLLPRAE
+1277 RLLPRAE

>member
-1 MIDEEQIRLFN
+1 
-12 ELMSTQ
+12 
-18 PGEQIEGLA
+18 
-27 SRYPDVFEKPRVN
+27 
-40 EIPDPLNMKGR
+40 
-51 IADSE
+51 
-56 RKRKEQEEAEF
+56 
-67 QAKYGQKTILD
+67 
-78 MARPEFIPD
+78 MARFEFIPD

-111 GEAFGMDPEATVQRN
+111 GEAFGMDPEATVQSN
-126 IYFPDVLEKAKSG
+126 IYLPDVLEKAKSG

-157 DKGSQALET
+157 DKSLEGFKTVGDALES
-166 AGDLLEPLGQ
+166 PMR
-176 AYDASKLD
+176 AYEESKLD

-208 ARDVAPVV
+208 ARDVAPIV

-277 DKGTGTQFLAQL
+277 DKGTGPQFLAQL

-312 PRVTKQEVQDYLETN
+312 PKVTKQEVQDYLETN

-340 GRIDSEVV
+340 GRLTERDLNA
-348 QYLPQQFD
+348 LPKEFD
-356 WLGKEDL
+356 WLDRYDL
-363 AEEFEDKAHL
+363 DEQFEDKAHL
-373 RNHLIRTLD
+373 RNHLMVTLN

-389 AEADNTGSFYAR
+389 ADAADTGGFYAK
-401 DSSTGDLRYIPASKR
+401 DSSGEVRYIPESKK
-416 FEWREAEIDKI
+416 FEWFESEQDRID
-427 DNELGDLPEFNGATN
+427 DVLSEFPDFNAKTN
-442 FEGDYQ
+442 FSNDYL

-468 GVFRPPDGHFP
+468 GVFLPPASHYTD
-479 NAENTFGSIRA
+479 AMNTFGTIRS
-490 TDREIDGTP
+490 TDRTIDGTP

-512 AAAKGGYGPQPMPD
+512 AGAKRGYAIDKKAELPEGTRIFAPGEANIPGASWSSFTVRIPNSVHGRNLFYGTTREEAIANAQSFIAQPTRNP
-526 VDAETLR
+526 
-533 TTPDIQ
+533 
-539 YRLSPDQKVFL
+539 
-550 EDLAIENDIAYFS
+550 
-563 PKSEERTKEIQ
+563 
-574 RLQKKYDDWKATEKI
+574 
-589 KGSVPDNPF
+589 VPDNPF

-619 GGIGFPVGEIV
+619 GGIGFPVGEII

-644 SSTDKTIYPTPL
+644 SSTDRTVYPTPL
-656 RGGPFKNVTIDLKPA
+656 RGGPFKTVTIDLKPA

-676 EKQMRLRV
+676 EKQMSLRV

-693 NAEQYN
+693 NADQYN

-769 EGKKKESEV
+769 EGDRKESEV

-874 RAKAGEVGIRDLIKA
+874 RAKAGNVGIRDLIKA

-993 DPQIYR
+993 DPQTYR

-1133 AGKLSKLKED
+1133 TGKLTRLQKEL
-1143 IRQDMGNYGAMR
+1143 RERGGEKQAQR
-1155 VERAADEIP
+1155 LERAADEIP
-1164 NLEKLYSE
+1164 GLERLFHS
-1172 RALQEA
+1172 RGLIEA
-1178 FKGDNAKVL
+1178 FQGSEGFPYQGVVTMRPGDYKNFSQPLEVDLSEGRQGISPYSVQNIEDLRELIRRGRPFTSVPYLQLDKKG
-1187 MTINPKDFER
+1187 
-1197 FAIPLTPIKQSFPG
+1197 PLTI
-1211 TGPKKESLSTDEYV
+1211 V
-1225 RYLSGV
+1225 
-1231 EGFHSVPFLSIDK
+1231 
-1244 EEFGLPLLPFISGH
+1244 SGH
-1258 EGRHRNRALAM
+1258 EGRHRTRAMEAEDM
-1269 RGEESGLV
+1269 PATLV
-1277 QLLPRAE
+1277 QVLPRH
-1284 LREPFPRRY
+1284 
-1293 QDEYIE
+1293 
-1299 ALKAELGLTGN
+1299 ALKFKDLRNPSPSEWRQKLSEAMGPEGL
-1310 KVLPEKF
+1310 VLPEGGMKLNPKF
-1317 NIPSNSVFDKQLQRP
+1317 ARASELAKKASEERDWNKFGALDRELSRYHKEDKVK
-1332 EIMLPD
+1332 LPD
-1338 IYAKGGAVKS
+1338 FEMLTEFPEVYQKGGAVKS
-1348 IVSGAQRAAKEGQK
+1348 MVSN
-1362 MLQGVYR
+1362 
-1369 GYTGERLEEPVLSTT
+1369 T
-1384 PQRKVAEY
+1384 
-1392 YATRRAA
+1392 
-1399 TRGEDPHIE
+1399 H
-1408 MLMVDPFVGK
+1408 
-1418 EYGLALPID
+1418 
-1427 EFNREL
+1427 
-1433 LTTRARAIAP
+1433 IAP

>member
-18 PGEQIEGLA
+18 PGEQIKGLA

-67 QAKYGQKTILD
+67 QAKYGQKTLGQ
-78 MARPEFIPD
+78 MARFEFVPD

-99 GSGAGAGIKGMI
+99 GSGAGAGIKAMV
-111 GEAFGMDPEATVQRN
+111 GEAFGMDPEAIMQRN
-126 IYFPDVLEKAKSG
+126 IYLPDYLKKA
-139 QKLTPDEE
+139 QTPLTPEQE

-157 DKGSQALET
+157 DKSLEGFKTVGDALES
-166 AGDLLEPLGQ
+166 PIR
-176 AYDASKLD
+176 AYEESKLD

-277 DKGTGTQFLAQL
+277 DKGTGPQFLAQL
-289 SKMKGVPLA
+289 SKMKGVPQA

-312 PRVTKQEVQDYLETN
+312 PKVTKQEVQDYLETN

-340 GRIDSEVV
+340 GRLTERDLNALPSE
-348 QYLPQQFD
+348 FE
-356 WLGKEDL
+356 WLDRYDLDED
-363 AEEFEDKAHL
+363 FEDKAHL
-373 RNHLIRTLD
+373 RNHLMVTLN

-389 AEADNTGSFYAR
+389 ADAADTGGFYAR
-401 DSSTGDLRYIPASKR
+401 DSSGEVRYIPESRKL
-416 FEWREAEIDKI
+416 EWLESEQDRID
-427 DNELGDLPEFNGATN
+427 DVLSELPDFNSATKYPD
-442 FEGDYQ
+442 DYQ

-468 GVFRPPDGHFP
+468 GRFRSPPNHFDL
-479 NAENTFGSIRA
+479 ADNTFGSIRA
-490 TDREIDGTP
+490 TDRTIDGTP

-512 AAAKGGYGPQPMPD
+512 AGAKRGYKSKIDSNENALLVKQYDSLTAERRQIEGIVATGD
-526 VDAETLR
+526 DASPVTQNA
-533 TTPDIQ
+533 IQ
-539 YRLSPDQKVFL
+539 KLNQINAELTQISDRLTVIRS
-550 EDLAIENDIAYFS
+550 
-563 PKSEERTKEIQ
+563 
-574 RLQKKYDDWKATEKI
+574 
-589 KGSVPDNPF
+589 GVPDNPF

-608 NFLVKAAQEGK
+608 NFLVKAAKEGK
-619 GGIGFPVGEIV
+619 GGIGFPIGEVIAE
-630 KDRYNL
+630 RYNL
-636 ANVVDRIE
+636 SKAVDEIE
-644 SSTDKTIYPTPL
+644 WDTWNDNLGNKYKTVGFRNFGDKGEIKL
-656 RGGPFKNVTIDLKPA
+656 DF
-671 LAGAN
+671 
-676 EKQMRLRV
+676 
-684 DKDGLVRGV
+684 
-693 NAEQYN
+693 NAETGVITDISSDLDTTPN
-699 RFIGKPL
+699 WRGKNI
-706 TEVVGKGVSEKILS
+706 TDVVGKGVAEKLAGE
-720 NDSQVMTDLD
+720 DSGLLD
-730 LKIGGEGKDKLYDDM
+730 QEGLKIGGKGKDKLYDDM

-755 RYGVQLEKRTIPFG
+755 RYGVQLEKRTIPFS

-790 ILSEGLPM
+790 ILSQGLPM

-804 VKKFAPGGKVL
+804 VNGFAPGGKVL

-851 VGLTEVPEYIQSG
+851 VGLTEVPDYIQSG

-874 RAKAGEVGIRDLIKA
+874 RAKAGNVGIRDLIKA

-979 APSLSDNLSEVIVG
+979 APSLSENLSEVIVG
-993 DPQIYR
+993 DPQTYR

-1076 ALDPFYQH
+1076 AFDPFYQH

-1111 AKGGPI
+1111 AKGG
-1117 KSALEG
+1117 AL
-1123 VGKAAAEVKK
+1123 
-1133 AGKLSKLKED
+1133 
-1143 IRQDMGNYGAMR
+1143 R
-1155 VERAADEIP
+1155 
-1164 NLEKLYSE
+1164 
-1172 RALQEA
+1172 
-1178 FKGDNAKVL
+1178 
-1187 MTINPKDFER
+1187 
-1197 FAIPLTPIKQSFPG
+1197 
-1211 TGPKKESLSTDEYV
+1211 
-1225 RYLSGV
+1225 
-1231 EGFHSVPFLSIDK
+1231 SV
-1244 EEFGLPLLPFISGH
+1244 
-1258 EGRHRNRALAM
+1258 
-1269 RGEESGLV
+1269 
-1277 QLLPRAE
+1277 
-1284 LREPFPRRY
+1284 
-1293 QDEYIE
+1293 
-1299 ALKAELGLTGN
+1299 T
-1310 KVLPEKF
+1310 
-1317 NIPSNSVFDKQLQRP
+1317 
-1332 EIMLPD
+1332 
-1338 IYAKGGAVKS
+1338 
-1348 IVSGAQRAAKEGQK
+1348 SGAQRAAKEGQK

>member
-1 MIDEEQIRLFN
+1 MTEIDIAKKALANAQDAYAETQSPETLDFIQRTQADLNRLYGADTAIDEDQIRLFN
-12 ELMSTQ
+12 EIMSGQEVTPTSLFEVPSIAKPDPNAEKLKQ
-18 PGEQIEGLA
+18 ILEGREQLREKQRQEEFAARPLPEKIEGAREAAGFLG
-27 SRYPDVFEKPRVN
+27 STIGRGMTYPFVE
-40 EIPDPLNMKGR
+40 L
-51 IADSE
+51 
-56 RKRKEQEEAEF
+56 
-67 QAKYGQKTILD
+67 YGQATD
-78 MARPEFIPD
+78 QPS
-87 DITAAIKAIGTL
+87 L
-99 GSGAGAGIKGMI
+99 GSEYLEGAELPKTDLGLEYTIQT
-111 GEAFGMDPEATVQRN
+111 GE
-126 IYFPDVLEKAKSG
+126 K
-139 QKLTPDEE
+139 
-147 RELAFYGRYI
+147 
-157 DKGSQALET
+157 
-166 AGDLLEPLGQ
+166 LEPLIK
-176 AYDASKLD
+176 A
-184 ALMFMPGTRNI
+184 M
-195 SMIDDVIE
+195 
-203 MGIRG
+203 
-208 ARDVAPVV
+208 DVAKIPSTPFTVE
-216 KPAIQSAGQ
+216 
-225 AARLAIRDDLL
+225 LL
-236 PLTQKATQATKEY
+236 PLANMPFALSKTNIARAGQKAAEDVRQATKAVTEAGTKAI
-249 FETPPVG
+249 ETVQETLATPPVG

-261 TLGFSSRLS
+261 ALGFSSRLS

-277 DKGTGTQFLAQL
+277 DKGTGPQFLAQL
-289 SKMKGVPLA
+289 SKMKGVPQA

-312 PRVTKQEVQDYLETN
+312 PKVTKQEVQDYLETN

-427 DNELGDLPEFNGATN
+427 DNELGDFPEFNGATN

-490 TDREIDGTP
+490 TDRTIDGTP

-512 AAAKGGYGPQPMPD
+512 AGAKRGYKSKIDSNENALLVKQYDSLTAERRQIEGIVATGD
-526 VDAETLR
+526 DASLVTQNAIQKLNQINAELTQISDRLTLIR
-533 TTPDIQ
+533 
-539 YRLSPDQKVFL
+539 S
-550 EDLAIENDIAYFS
+550 
-563 PKSEERTKEIQ
+563 
-574 RLQKKYDDWKATEKI
+574 
-589 KGSVPDNPF
+589 GVPDNPF

-644 SSTDKTIYPTPL
+644 SSTDRTVYPTPL
-656 RGGPFKNVTIDLKPA
+656 RGGPFKTVTIDLKPA

-676 EKQMRLRV
+676 EKQMSLRV

-693 NAEQYN
+693 NADQYN

-755 RYGVQLEKRTIPFG
+755 RYGVQLEKRTIPFS

-804 VKKFAPGGKVL
+804 VKKFAPGGNVL
-815 KEVAKGAKKAAKQAT
+815 KGISEGVKAAKNISKKDLQT
-830 KETKSVIDDWEWR
+830 IGSELETSR
-843 PSQQVIEE
+843 
-851 VGLTEVPEYIQSG
+851 GLLPDV
-864 FGNFMAGQQK
+864 
-874 RAKAGEVGIRDLIKA
+874 AKKYPQIRDASVAGIESITKGDPFTAYRGISLLPGRELESEAMPSTTLSPGVALGILRDAPVMIRNNEFISPTSVLRQYPNIKP
-889 YTITRSSVNRSG
+889 TDVEVFVPSMIEQI
-901 LPRETATKTGMKIPK
+901 RERQPGALEMKIPTRSGGKMLINDIFDEVLREKEVLTDVTGK
-916 TEGLVRP
+916 TPTDIKFDRHGGGFMDQLLMGVARDV
-923 EGAFSEWLGS
+923 FSGNWKGGE
-933 KQGQNYLK
+933 NYLK
-941 AAERGEIDERAI
+941 EIGGYYTNPDEMIQEFDAFATSI
-953 ADLQEKFAPFGM
+953 A
-965 ASVLANDMRWAVNN
+965 
-979 APSLSDNLSEVIVG
+979 
-993 DPQIYR
+993 
-999 NVSQQLQGIGPAKSG
+999 
-1014 FMGSL
+1014 
-1019 IGRGDFPT
+1019 PT
-1027 LDARQL
+1027 R
-1033 RLHTGAGGS
+1033 
-1042 EAAKYMRRQQGLG
+1042 K
-1055 GEQAVGRLADRQ
+1055 
-1067 QGMNLDIDP
+1067 
-1076 ALDPFYQH
+1076 
-1084 LTHHAVWDK
+1084 
-1093 VANEQ
+1093 
-1098 TTHDDIVRAMTGY
+1098 
-1111 AKGGPI
+1111 AKGGSI
-1117 KSALEG
+1117 KS
-1123 VGKAAAEVKK
+1123 
-1133 AGKLSKLKED
+1133 
-1143 IRQDMGNYGAMR
+1143 M
-1155 VERAADEIP
+1155 
-1164 NLEKLYSE
+1164 
-1172 RALQEA
+1172 
-1178 FKGDNAKVL
+1178 
-1187 MTINPKDFER
+1187 
-1197 FAIPLTPIKQSFPG
+1197 
-1211 TGPKKESLSTDEYV
+1211 
-1225 RYLSGV
+1225 
-1231 EGFHSVPFLSIDK
+1231 
-1244 EEFGLPLLPFISGH
+1244 
-1258 EGRHRNRALAM
+1258 
-1269 RGEESGLV
+1269 
-1277 QLLPRAE
+1277 
-1284 LREPFPRRY
+1284 
-1293 QDEYIE
+1293 
-1299 ALKAELGLTGN
+1299 
-1310 KVLPEKF
+1310 
-1317 NIPSNSVFDKQLQRP
+1317 
-1332 EIMLPD
+1332 
-1338 IYAKGGAVKS
+1338 
-1348 IVSGAQRAAKEGQK
+1348 VSGAQRAAKEGQK

-1443 SDVVERTQ
+1443 TDVVERTQ
-1451 LKKKGGLACLSK
+1451 LKKKGGLACLFK

>member
-1 MIDEEQIRLFN
+1 MTDEEQIRLFN

-18 PGEQIEGLA
+18 PGEQIKGLA
-27 SRYPDVFEKPRVN
+27 SRYPDVFEKPRLQ
-40 EIPDPLNMKGR
+40 EPTDPLKMRER

-56 RKRKEQEEAEF
+56 RRRKEQEEAEF
-67 QAKYGQKTILD
+67 QAKYGQKTLGQ
-78 MARPEFIPD
+78 MARFEFIPD
-87 DITAAIKAIGTL
+87 DITAAIKAIGTI
-99 GSGAGAGIKGMI
+99 GSGAGAGIKGMV
-111 GEAFGMDPEATVQRN
+111 GEAFGMDPEAIMQRN
-126 IYFPDVLEKAKSG
+126 IYLPEFLKKDQAA
-139 QKLTPDEE
+139 LTPEEE
-147 RELAFYGRYI
+147 RERAFYGRYI
-157 DKGSQALET
+157 DKSLEGFKTVGDALES
-166 AGDLLEPLGQ
+166 PMR
-176 AYDASKLD
+176 AYEESKLD
-184 ALMFMPGTRNI
+184 ALMFMPGIKNI
-195 SMIDDVIE
+195 SKIDDLLE

-277 DKGTGTQFLAQL
+277 DKGTGPQFLAQL
-289 SKMKGVPLA
+289 SKMKGVPQA

-312 PRVTKQEVQDYLETN
+312 PKVTKQEVQDYLETN

-340 GRIDSEVV
+340 GRIDKEVI
-348 QYLPQQFD
+348 QYLPRQFD

-401 DSSTGDLRYIPASKR
+401 DSNTGELRYIPASKR

-427 DNELGDLPEFNGATN
+427 DNELGDFPEFNGATN

-490 TDREIDGTP
+490 TDRTIDGTP

-512 AAAKGGYGPQPMPD
+512 AGAKQGYRTKNELIKGKAVKQEDIPGGLSSWKVQWDDGTFSGGYD
-526 VDAETLR
+526 REAAERVAQLGKNA
-533 TTPDIQ
+533 P
-539 YRLSPDQKVFL
+539 
-550 EDLAIENDIAYFS
+550 
-563 PKSEERTKEIQ
+563 
-574 RLQKKYDDWKATEKI
+574 
-589 KGSVPDNPF
+589 GVPDNPF

-608 NFLVKAAQEGK
+608 NFLVKAAKEGK

-644 SSTDKTIYPTPL
+644 SYTDDYTVELYTPAP
-656 RGGPFKNVTIDLKPA
+656 GGPFKHVTIDLKPT
-671 LAGAN
+671 LDDAN
-676 EKQMRLRV
+676 KKQMRLTV
-684 DKDGLVRGV
+684 DKDGLVWET
-693 NAEQYN
+693 NAGQYN

-706 TEVVGKGVSEKILS
+706 TEVVGKGVGEKILS

-790 ILSEGLPM
+790 ILSQGLPM

-815 KEVAKGAKKAAKQAT
+815 KGISKGA
-830 KETKSVIDDWEWR
+830 
-843 PSQQVIEE
+843 
-851 VGLTEVPEYIQSG
+851 
-864 FGNFMAGQQK
+864 
-874 RAKAGEVGIRDLIKA
+874 
-889 YTITRSSVNRSG
+889 
-901 LPRETATKTGMKIPK
+901 
-916 TEGLVRP
+916 
-923 EGAFSEWLGS
+923 
-933 KQGQNYLK
+933 
-941 AAERGEIDERAI
+941 
-953 ADLQEKFAPFGM
+953 
-965 ASVLANDMRWAVNN
+965 
-979 APSLSDNLSEVIVG
+979 
-993 DPQIYR
+993 
-999 NVSQQLQGIGPAKSG
+999 
-1014 FMGSL
+1014 
-1019 IGRGDFPT
+1019 
-1027 LDARQL
+1027 
-1033 RLHTGAGGS
+1033 S
-1042 EAAKYMRRQQGLG
+1042 EAAK
-1055 GEQAVGRLADRQ
+1055 
-1067 QGMNLDIDP
+1067 
-1076 ALDPFYQH
+1076 
-1084 LTHHAVWDK
+1084 
-1093 VANEQ
+1093 
-1098 TTHDDIVRAMTGY
+1098 
-1111 AKGGPI
+1111 
-1117 KSALEG
+1117 EG
-1123 VGKAAAEVKK
+1123 K
-1133 AGKLSKLKED
+1133 
-1143 IRQDMGNYGAMR
+1143 
-1155 VERAADEIP
+1155 
-1164 NLEKLYSE
+1164 
-1172 RALQEA
+1172 
-1178 FKGDNAKVL
+1178 
-1187 MTINPKDFER
+1187 
-1197 FAIPLTPIKQSFPG
+1197 
-1211 TGPKKESLSTDEYV
+1211 
-1225 RYLSGV
+1225 
-1231 EGFHSVPFLSIDK
+1231 
-1244 EEFGLPLLPFISGH
+1244 
-1258 EGRHRNRALAM
+1258 
-1269 RGEESGLV
+1269 
-1277 QLLPRAE
+1277 
-1284 LREPFPRRY
+1284 
-1293 QDEYIE
+1293 
-1299 ALKAELGLTGN
+1299 
-1310 KVLPEKF
+1310 
-1317 NIPSNSVFDKQLQRP
+1317 
-1332 EIMLPD
+1332 
-1338 IYAKGGAVKS
+1338 
-1348 IVSGAQRAAKEGQK
+1348 K

>member
-18 PGEQIEGLA
+18 PGEQIKGLA
-27 SRYPDVFEKPRVN
+27 SRYPDVFEKPRLQ
-40 EIPDPLNMKGR
+40 EPTDPLKMRER

-56 RKRKEQEEAEF
+56 RRRKEQEEAAF
-67 QAKYGQKTILD
+67 QAKYGQKTLGQ
-78 MARPEFIPD
+78 MARFEFIPD
-87 DITAAIKAIGTL
+87 DITAAIKAIGTI
-99 GSGAGAGIKGMI
+99 GSGAGAGIKGMV
-111 GEAFGMDPEATVQRN
+111 GEAFGMDPEAIMQRN
-126 IYFPDVLEKAKSG
+126 IYLPEFLKKDQAA
-139 QKLTPDEE
+139 LTPEEE
-147 RELAFYGRYI
+147 RERAFYGRYI
-157 DKGSQALET
+157 DKSLEGFKTVGDALES
-166 AGDLLEPLGQ
+166 PMR
-176 AYDASKLD
+176 AYEESKLD
-184 ALMFMPGTRNI
+184 ALMFMPGIKNI
-195 SMIDDVIE
+195 SKIDDLLE

-277 DKGTGTQFLAQL
+277 DKGTGPQFLAQL
-289 SKMKGVPLA
+289 SKMKGVPQA

-312 PRVTKQEVQDYLETN
+312 PKVTKQEVQDYLETN

-340 GRIDSEVV
+340 GRIDKEVI
-348 QYLPQQFD
+348 QYLPRQFD

-401 DSSTGDLRYIPASKR
+401 DSNTGELRYIPASKR

-427 DNELGDLPEFNGATN
+427 DNELGDFPEFNGATN

-490 TDREIDGTP
+490 TDRTIDGTP

-512 AAAKGGYGPQPMPD
+512 AGAKQGYRTKNELIKGKAVKQEDIPGGLSSWKVQWDDGTFSGGYD
-526 VDAETLR
+526 REAAERVAQLGKNA
-533 TTPDIQ
+533 P
-539 YRLSPDQKVFL
+539 
-550 EDLAIENDIAYFS
+550 
-563 PKSEERTKEIQ
+563 
-574 RLQKKYDDWKATEKI
+574 
-589 KGSVPDNPF
+589 GVPDNPF

-608 NFLVKAAQEGK
+608 NFLVKAAKEGK

-644 SSTDKTIYPTPL
+644 SYTDDYTVELYTPAP
-656 RGGPFKNVTIDLKPA
+656 GGPFKHVTIDLKPT
-671 LAGAN
+671 LDDAN
-676 EKQMRLRV
+676 KKQMRLTV
-684 DKDGLVRGV
+684 DKDGLVWET
-693 NAEQYN
+693 NAGQYN

-706 TEVVGKGVSEKILS
+706 TEVVGKGVGEKILS

-790 ILSEGLPM
+790 ILSQGLPM

-815 KEVAKGAKKAAKQAT
+815 KGISKGA
-830 KETKSVIDDWEWR
+830 
-843 PSQQVIEE
+843 
-851 VGLTEVPEYIQSG
+851 
-864 FGNFMAGQQK
+864 
-874 RAKAGEVGIRDLIKA
+874 
-889 YTITRSSVNRSG
+889 
-901 LPRETATKTGMKIPK
+901 
-916 TEGLVRP
+916 
-923 EGAFSEWLGS
+923 
-933 KQGQNYLK
+933 
-941 AAERGEIDERAI
+941 
-953 ADLQEKFAPFGM
+953 
-965 ASVLANDMRWAVNN
+965 
-979 APSLSDNLSEVIVG
+979 
-993 DPQIYR
+993 
-999 NVSQQLQGIGPAKSG
+999 
-1014 FMGSL
+1014 
-1019 IGRGDFPT
+1019 
-1027 LDARQL
+1027 
-1033 RLHTGAGGS
+1033 S
-1042 EAAKYMRRQQGLG
+1042 EAAK
-1055 GEQAVGRLADRQ
+1055 
-1067 QGMNLDIDP
+1067 
-1076 ALDPFYQH
+1076 
-1084 LTHHAVWDK
+1084 
-1093 VANEQ
+1093 
-1098 TTHDDIVRAMTGY
+1098 
-1111 AKGGPI
+1111 
-1117 KSALEG
+1117 EG
-1123 VGKAAAEVKK
+1123 K
-1133 AGKLSKLKED
+1133 
-1143 IRQDMGNYGAMR
+1143 
-1155 VERAADEIP
+1155 
-1164 NLEKLYSE
+1164 
-1172 RALQEA
+1172 
-1178 FKGDNAKVL
+1178 
-1187 MTINPKDFER
+1187 
-1197 FAIPLTPIKQSFPG
+1197 
-1211 TGPKKESLSTDEYV
+1211 
-1225 RYLSGV
+1225 
-1231 EGFHSVPFLSIDK
+1231 
-1244 EEFGLPLLPFISGH
+1244 
-1258 EGRHRNRALAM
+1258 
-1269 RGEESGLV
+1269 
-1277 QLLPRAE
+1277 
-1284 LREPFPRRY
+1284 
-1293 QDEYIE
+1293 
-1299 ALKAELGLTGN
+1299 
-1310 KVLPEKF
+1310 
-1317 NIPSNSVFDKQLQRP
+1317 
-1332 EIMLPD
+1332 
-1338 IYAKGGAVKS
+1338 
-1348 IVSGAQRAAKEGQK
+1348 K

>member
-1 MIDEEQIRLFN
+1 
-12 ELMSTQ
+12 
-18 PGEQIEGLA
+18 
-27 SRYPDVFEKPRVN
+27 
-40 EIPDPLNMKGR
+40 
-51 IADSE
+51 
-56 RKRKEQEEAEF
+56 
-67 QAKYGQKTILD
+67 
-78 MARPEFIPD
+78 
-87 DITAAIKAIGTL
+87 
-99 GSGAGAGIKGMI
+99 
-111 GEAFGMDPEATVQRN
+111 
-126 IYFPDVLEKAKSG
+126 
-139 QKLTPDEE
+139 
-147 RELAFYGRYI
+147 
-157 DKGSQALET
+157 
-166 AGDLLEPLGQ
+166 
-176 AYDASKLD
+176 
-184 ALMFMPGTRNI
+184 MFMPGTRNI
-195 SMIDDVIE
+195 SMIDDIIE

-216 KPAIQSAGQ
+216 RPAIKS
-225 AARLAIRDDLL
+225 
-236 PLTQKATQATKEY
+236 ATKAATEAGTKAI
-249 FETPPVG
+249 ETVQETLATPPVG

-277 DKGTGTQFLAQL
+277 DKGTGPQFLAQL
-289 SKMKGVPLA
+289 SKMKGVPQA

-312 PRVTKQEVQDYLETN
+312 PKVTKQEVQDYLETN

-340 GRIDSEVV
+340 GRLSKEQVNTLPSE
-348 QYLPQQFD
+348 FD
-356 WLGKEDL
+356 WLDREDL
-363 AEEFEDKAHL
+363 NEGFENKAHL
-373 RNHLIRTLD
+373 RNHLIVTLN

-389 AEADNTGSFYAR
+389 LQAADTGSFYAR
-401 DSSTGDLRYIPASKR
+401 DRSGEVRYIPESRKFQWLDSEQDR
-416 FEWREAEIDKI
+416 IDEVLS
-427 DNELGDLPEFNGATN
+427 ELPDFNSATKYPD
-442 FEGDYQ
+442 EYL
-448 IPGGQNYREIL
+448 IPGGENYREIL

-468 GVFRPPDGHFP
+468 GAFRSPHFD
-479 NAENTFGSIRA
+479 NADNTFGSIRA
-490 TDREIDGTP
+490 TDRTIDGTP

-512 AAAKGGYGPQPMPD
+512 RGAKGGYGPQPMPD

-533 TTPDIQ
+533 TTPDIE

-619 GGIGFPVGEIV
+619 GGIGFPVGQIIA
-630 KDRYNL
+630 DRYNL
-636 ANVVDRIE
+636 RTVVDTIE
-644 SSTDKTIYPTPL
+644 VKKPTEDKMTSVFITPK
-656 RGGPFKNVTIDLKPA
+656 GKTTPFL
-671 LAGAN
+671 L
-676 EKQMRLRV
+676 LV
-684 DKDGLVRGV
+684 DKKGIVKDAPISYQNQFL
-693 NAEQYN
+693 E
-699 RFIGKPL
+699 KPL
-706 TEVVGKGVSEKILS
+706 SVVLGKEASEEILSGGSRVIKTEGMAFGGKGKE
-720 NDSQVMTDLD
+720 
-730 LKIGGEGKDKLYDDM
+730 KLYDDM

-755 RYGVQLEKRTIPFG
+755 RYGVQLEKRTT
-769 EGKKKESEV
+769 SSADV

-798 FKQGGS
+798 FKQGGH
-804 VKKFAPGGKVL
+804 VK
-815 KEVAKGAKKAAKQAT
+815 
-830 KETKSVIDDWEWR
+830 
-843 PSQQVIEE
+843 
-851 VGLTEVPEYIQSG
+851 
-864 FGNFMAGQQK
+864 M
-874 RAKAGEVGIRDLIKA
+874 
-889 YTITRSSVNRSG
+889 
-901 LPRETATKTGMKIPK
+901 
-916 TEGLVRP
+916 
-923 EGAFSEWLGS
+923 
-933 KQGQNYLK
+933 
-941 AAERGEIDERAI
+941 
-953 ADLQEKFAPFGM
+953 
-965 ASVLANDMRWAVNN
+965 
-979 APSLSDNLSEVIVG
+979 
-993 DPQIYR
+993 
-999 NVSQQLQGIGPAKSG
+999 
-1014 FMGSL
+1014 
-1019 IGRGDFPT
+1019 
-1027 LDARQL
+1027 
-1033 RLHTGAGGS
+1033 
-1042 EAAKYMRRQQGLG
+1042 
-1055 GEQAVGRLADRQ
+1055 
-1067 QGMNLDIDP
+1067 
-1076 ALDPFYQH
+1076 
-1084 LTHHAVWDK
+1084 
-1093 VANEQ
+1093 
-1098 TTHDDIVRAMTGY
+1098 

-1123 VGKAAAEVKK
+1123 AGKAAAEVKK

-1143 IRQDMGNYGAMR
+1143 VRQDMGNYGAMR

-1187 MTINPKDFER
+1187 MTMNPKDFER